1 MFKELLRELVS
12 SVDGA
17 VGAVIMGM
25 DGISIEEYCE
35 QVDLDLQ
42 LIGIEFSAVVKD
54 MSRASLSMEAG
65 QVGEIM
71 MVTDKRNMIIRN
83 INKDYFLTLVLN
95 AAGNLGKGRFKLRM
109 LIPKLAGEFE

>member
-1 MFKELLRELVS
+1 MVS
-12 SVDGA
+12 SVEGA

-35 QVDLDLQ
+35 QVDMDLQ
-42 LIGIEFSAVVKD
+42 LIGIEFSSVVKD

-65 QVGEIM
+65 QVAEIM
-71 MVTDKRNMIIRN
+71 MVTDKRNVIIRK

-95 AAGNLGKGRFKLRM
+95 GTGNIGKGRFKLKI